1 MKIKNLITLC
11 LILFLIYVTV
21 GDILLPSPYNAKSK
35 QIRQDINQLFIGL
48 FPKKEF
54 KNIKRKKN
62 TWEKI
67 EQDGLKYSF

>member
-11 LILFLIYVTV
+11 LILSLIYVTV
-21 GDILLPSPYNAKSK
+21 GDRLLPPPYNAKSS
-35 QIRQDINQLFIGL
+35 QIRQDINQFFIDL

-62 TWEKI
+62 IWE
-67 EQDGLKYSF
+67 EN